1 MVVSLLIPLF
11 PSGRPGWKPAST
23 PTHSSGKN
31 LFQNEINTWIEELTE
46 YSLPVVAN
54 LFLLEETTRL
64 SVTDALTGLYNRRF
78 LEAFLEQQLALFV
91 RTGQPFAVLIL
102 DLDHFKLFND
112 TFGHQAGDA
121 ALRAVAQAVQKS
133 LRAADVV
140 ARYGGEEF
148 VVILPQTDAGT
159 AFEIAERL
167 RQVVAGTSLPD
178 PQRPAEYLPP
188 LTVSVGVAV
197 CPAHATT
204 LGTLLH
210 AADAAMYAAKQAGR
224 NRVVVAQAE

>member
-1 MVVSLLIPLF
+1 MSPTTAYIRLFYRNTARDTVSQSRLCSSPQ
-11 PSGRPGWKPAST
+11 PAST
-23 PTHSSGKN
+23 PTHS
-31 LFQNEINTWIEELTE
+31 
-46 YSLPVVAN
+46 
-54 LFLLEETTRL
+54 
-64 SVTDALTGLYNRRF
+64 
-78 LEAFLEQQLALFV
+78 
-91 RTGQPFAVLIL
+91 TGQPFAVLIL

-210 AADAAMYAAKQAGR
+210 AADAAMYAARQAGR